1 MTDGAISDRDAIEIV
16 EHILTFSQVYFF
28 AFRVPRNRF
37 RFWRFLL
44 LVLRIQR
51 ADENKLINGN
61 FSKVQIKSVLGTTA
75 NADNVGH
82 WRRELVSHF
91 REPDGQP
98 FLEED
103 KVLGGRKVG

>member
-1 MTDGAISDRDAIEIV
+1 
-16 EHILTFSQVYFF
+16 
-28 AFRVPRNRF
+28 
-37 RFWRFLL
+37 
-44 LVLRIQR
+44 
-51 ADENKLINGN
+51 
-61 FSKVQIKSVLGTTA
+61 VQIKSVLGTTA